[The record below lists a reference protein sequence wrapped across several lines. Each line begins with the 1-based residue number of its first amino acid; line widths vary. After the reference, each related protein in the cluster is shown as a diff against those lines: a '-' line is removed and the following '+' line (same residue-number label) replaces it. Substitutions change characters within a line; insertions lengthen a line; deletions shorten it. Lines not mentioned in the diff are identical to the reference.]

1 MVLARLGESLVGAL
15 ARMAKATVV
24 DDKVVLDCLNDVS
37 RALLQADVRFE
48 TVRAVQAS
56 IRSAVNLQSLAAG
69 TDRRRAIK
77 HAVVDELRRMLDPA
91 AGSGKPPCFVPR
103 KGRKPASVVMFV
115 GLQGSGKTTTCVK
128 YADYHRRTGFS
139 PALVCADTFRAGA
152 LDQLRQNEAKA
163 GIPFYGSYTESDPE
177 AALLE
182 EMRQLEEATRPDL
195 VVLVM
200 DASIGQAA
208 FHQAL
213 AFKQSVEV
221 GAVIVTKMDG
231 HAKGGGALS
240 AVAATK
246 SPVIFIGTGEHIADL
261 EAFDARSF
269 VSRLL
274 GMGYLPGFMDKIEDA
289 MTMPMPPDQGQ
300 GLEQLLHELTT
311 VKGASFTFTLRA
323 LYSLFRLVQSM
334 GPLRHLVSFLPA
346 GLLGDKGKQEEEG
359 QQAKIKRYM
368 TMMDSMSA
376 AELDGADPMKMMM
389 TKQQQSRINRVARGS
404 GRPVSQVVELLE
416 EHKRMAKMLSKFA
429 PAHLRIT
436 KIPGEGDDDGEGFVP
451 KRSAR
456 LAAKSKF
463 RAQKPEAQARKI
475 LSFQLQTAGKHN
487 FMIFEGRKFADIGNT
502 VTMQSEG

>member
-1 MVLARLGESLVGAL
+1 MVLAQLGESLVGAL

-152 LDQLRQNEAKA
+152 LDQLRQNAAKA
-163 GIPFYGSYTESDPE
+163 GIPFYGSYTESDPVRVAVEGVDRFRNDQAAEGCDLIVVDTSGRHSQE

-182 EMRQLEEATRPDL
+182 EMRQLAEATRPDL

-289 MTMPMPPDQGQ
+289 MTMPMPMPPDQGQ

-323 LYSLFRLVQSM
+323 LYSLFRLVQST

-429 PAHLRIT
+429 PAH
-436 KIPGEGDDDGEGFVP
+436 V
-451 KRSAR
+451 KR
-456 LAAKSKF
+456 
-463 RAQKPEAQARKI
+463 PNN
-475 LSFQLQTAGKHN
+475 KHIKRR
-487 FMIFEGRKFADIGNT
+487 FNT
-502 VTMQSEG
+502 SC

>member
-1 MVLARLGESLVGAL
+1 MVLAQLGESLVGAL

-56 IRSAVNLQSLAAG
+56 IRSAVSLQSLAAG

-152 LDQLRQNEAKA
+152 LDQLRQNAAKAA
-163 GIPFYGSYTESDPE
+163 GIPFYGSYTESDPVRVAVEGVDRFRNDQAAEGCDLIVVDTSGRHSQE

-182 EMRQLEEATRPDL
+182 EMRQLAEATRPDL

-300 GLEQLLHELTT
+300 RLEQLLHELTT
-311 VKGASFTFTLRA
+311 VEGDSFTFTLRA
-323 LYSLFRLVQSM
+323 LYSLFRLVQST

-389 TKQQQSRINRVARGS
+389 TKQQQSRMNRVARGS

-429 PAHLRIT
+429 PAH
-436 KIPGEGDDDGEGFVP
+436 V
-451 KRSAR
+451 KRQR
-456 LAAKSKF
+456 
-463 RAQKPEAQARKI
+463 PI
-475 LSFQLQTAGKHN
+475 NKHIKRR
-487 FMIFEGRKFADIGNT
+487 FNT
-502 VTMQSEG
+502 SC

>member
-1 MVLARLGESLVGAL
+1 
-15 ARMAKATVV
+15 
-24 DDKVVLDCLNDVS
+24 
-37 RALLQADVRFE
+37 
-48 TVRAVQAS
+48 
-56 IRSAVNLQSLAAG
+56 
-69 TDRRRAIK
+69 
-77 HAVVDELRRMLDPA
+77 MLI
-91 AGSGKPPCFVPR
+91 
-103 KGRKPASVVMFV
+103 

-128 YADYHRRTGFS
+128 YADYHCRMGFS

-152 LDQLRQNEAKA
+152 LYQQRQSAAKA
-163 GIPFYGSYTESDPE
+163 SIPFYGSYTESDPVKVAVEGVDRFRNNDQAADAEGCECDLVNVDTSGRHGQE

-182 EMRQLEEATRPDL
+182 EIRQVAEATRPDL

-200 DASIGQAA
+200 DSSIGQAA

-289 MTMPMPPDQGQ
+289 MTMPMPMPPDQGQ

-376 AELDGADPMKMMM
+376 EELDGADPMKMMM

-404 GRPVSQVVELLE
+404 GRPVSQVVELLK

-429 PAHLRIT
+429 PAH
-436 KIPGEGDDDGEGFVP
+436 V
-451 KRSAR
+451 KR
-456 LAAKSKF
+456 
-463 RAQKPEAQARKI
+463 PNN
-475 LSFQLQTAGKHN
+475 KHIKRR
-487 FMIFEGRKFADIGNT
+487 FNT
-502 VTMQSEG
+502 SS

>member
-1 MVLARLGESLVGAL
+1 MVLAQLGDSLVGAL
-15 ARMAKATVV
+15 AQMAKSTVV
-24 DDKVVLDCLNDVS
+24 DDKVLVDCLNDVS

-56 IRSAVNLQSLAAG
+56 IGSAVVNLQSLAAG

-91 AGSGKPPCFVPR
+91 AGGGTGKPPPFFVPR
-103 KGRKPASVVMFV
+103 KRRKPASVVMFV
-115 GLQGSGKTTTCVK
+115 GLQGSGKATTCVK

-152 LDQLRQNEAKA
+152 LDQLRQNAAKA
-163 GIPFYGSYTESDPE
+163 GIPFYGSYTESDPVRVAVEGVDRFRNADQAAAAEGCDLIVVDTSGRHSQE

-182 EMRQLEEATRPDL
+182 EMRQLAEATRPDL

-200 DASIGQAA
+200 DATIGQAA
-208 FHQAL
+208 FDQAL

-231 HAKGGGALS
+231 HAKGGGGALS

-269 VSRLL
+269 VSRRLL
-274 GMGYLPGFMDKIEDA
+274 GMGDLPGFMDKIEDA
-289 MTMPMPPDQGQ
+289 MTTMTMAADQGQ
-300 GLEQLLHELTT
+300 EGLEQQLLHELTT

-323 LYSLFRLVQSM
+323 LYSLFRLVQRM
-334 GPLRHLVSFLPA
+334 GPLGHLVSFLPA

-359 QQAKIKRYM
+359 QQDKIKRYM
-368 TMMDSMSA
+368 TIMDSMSA
-376 AELDGADPMKMMM
+376 AELDGADPMKLMM

-404 GRPVSQVVELLE
+404 GRPVSQVVELLQ
-416 EHKRMAKMLSKFA
+416 EHKRMAEMLSELA
-429 PAHLRIT
+429 PAH
-436 KIPGEGDDDGEGFVP
+436 V
-451 KRSAR
+451 KRKRPNNKHIKRR
-456 LAAKSKF
+456 LF
-463 RAQKPEAQARKI
+463 
-475 LSFQLQTAGKHN
+475 
-487 FMIFEGRKFADIGNT
+487 NT
-502 VTMQSEG
+502 SC